1 MQDWCPPGGWLAVC
15 YSLQVSGAVLAVFAT
30 NPALFLI
37 SAALFVG
44 AFVGAVMMP
53 IGEGTQIGITAAAKL
68 TTWYSPDQI
77 AGPALIA
84 LVLSETVI
92 GSFIAAAVALLL
104 AMVLTL
110 IGSLTGNIEK

>member
-30 NPALFLI
+30 NPVLLLI
-37 SAALFVG
+37 SAALFG
-44 AFVGAVMMP
+44 GTFVGAVMMP
-53 IGEGTQIGITAAAKL
+53 IGEGTQMGITTAAKL
-68 TTWYSPDQI
+68 TTWYSR
-77 AGPALIA
+77 GRFA

-104 AMVLTL
+104 AMTLTL
-110 IGSLTGNIEK
+110 LGSLAGNGKR